1 MYCYSFVLVN
11 RENQESL
18 DNYKRSICVS
28 FSACLGNGVASPLHW
43 PTPAELVLFN
53 NTAYEELRKG
63 PNIHYLYTQYL
74 KLRIVFCDFLN
85 GYMFDLRFSWTDFL
99 WTSITEHYKKQC
111 LLWYRCHV
119 FFKLLCLQV
128 KNVLLSPKNIN
139 SYGFSL
145 QSFEIIVS
153 LKLIEMWTVMFTK
166 GGNNIFFLKISAVK
180 EFIYKY
186 TRKGRTGDS

>member
-1 MYCYSFVLVN
+1 MYAQRESEEFLPYLITSFYCLMYCYSFVLVN

-43 PTPAELVLFN
+43 PTPAELALFN

-85 GYMFDLRFSWTDFL
+85 GYICLILGSHELIFYGHQSQ
-99 WTSITEHYKKQC
+99 SIIKAM
-111 LLWYRCHV
+111 
-119 FFKLLCLQV
+119 
-128 KNVLLSPKNIN
+128 
-139 SYGFSL
+139 SL
-145 QSFEIIVS
+145 MISMS
-153 LKLIEMWTVMFTK
+153 C
-166 GGNNIFFLKISAVK
+166 IF
-180 EFIYKY
+180 
-186 TRKGRTGDS
+186 

>member
-1 MYCYSFVLVN
+1 
-11 RENQESL
+11 
-18 DNYKRSICVS
+18 
-28 FSACLGNGVASPLHW
+28 
-43 PTPAELVLFN
+43 
-53 NTAYEELRKG
+53 
-63 PNIHYLYTQYL
+63 
-74 KLRIVFCDFLN
+74 
-85 GYMFDLRFSWTDFL
+85 MF
-99 WTSITEHYKKQC
+99 
-111 LLWYRCHV
+111 
-119 FFKLLCLQV
+119 FFKLLRLQV

-139 SYGFSL
+139 SHGFSL

>member
-1 MYCYSFVLVN
+1 MLV
-11 RENQESL
+11 
-18 DNYKRSICVS
+18 
-28 FSACLGNGVASPLHW
+28 FLHVW
-43 PTPAELVLFN
+43 VMEYRVLFIDRPPLSWSSLI
-53 NTAYEELRKG
+53 THCLWRIEKR
-63 PNIHYLYTQYL
+63 TQHSLLIYPVL
-74 KLRIVFCDFLN
+74 ETQNCFFVIFLN

>member
-85 GYMFDLRFSWTDFL
+85 GYMLKTLILGSHELIFYGHQSQSIIRSNVSYDIDVMYFL
-99 WTSITEHYKKQC
+99 SSCVFRWKMSCSHQKILIAMAFLYN
-111 LLWYRCHV
+111 LL
-119 FFKLLCLQV
+119 KLLCPWNL
-128 KNVLLSPKNIN
+128 
-139 SYGFSL
+139 
-145 QSFEIIVS
+145 
-153 LKLIEMWTVMFTK
+153 
-166 GGNNIFFLKISAVK
+166 
-180 EFIYKY
+180 
-186 TRKGRTGDS
+186 

>member
-18 DNYKRSICVS
+18 DNYKRSICIS
-28 FSACLGNGVASPLHW
+28 FSACLGNGVPSPLHW

-85 GYMFDLRFSWTDFL
+85 GYICLILGSHELIFYGHQSQSIIRSNVSYDIDVMYFL
-99 WTSITEHYKKQC
+99 SSC
-111 LLWYRCHV
+111 V
-119 FFKLLCLQV
+119 FRWKMSCSHQKILIAMAFLYNL
-128 KNVLLSPKNIN
+128 
-139 SYGFSL
+139 
-145 QSFEIIVS
+145 
-153 LKLIEMWTVMFTK
+153 LKLSCPW
-166 GGNNIFFLKISAVK
+166 NL
-180 EFIYKY
+180 
-186 TRKGRTGDS
+186 

>member
-85 GYMFDLRFSWTDFL
+85 GYICLILGSHELIFYGHQSQSIIRSKVSYDIDVMYFL
-99 WTSITEHYKKQC
+99 SSC
-111 LLWYRCHV
+111 V
-119 FFKLLCLQV
+119 FRWKMSCSHQKILIAMAFLYNL
-128 KNVLLSPKNIN
+128 
-139 SYGFSL
+139 
-145 QSFEIIVS
+145 
-153 LKLIEMWTVMFTK
+153 LKLSCPW
-166 GGNNIFFLKISAVK
+166 NL
-180 EFIYKY
+180 
-186 TRKGRTGDS
+186 

>member
-28 FSACLGNGVASPLHW
+28 FSACLGNGVPSPLHW
-43 PTPAELVLFN
+43 PTPAELALFN

-99 WTSITEHYKKQC
+99 WTSITEHYKSNVSYDIDVMYFLSSC
-111 LLWYRCHV
+111 V
-119 FFKLLCLQV
+119 FRWKMSC
-128 KNVLLSPKNIN
+128 SHPKILIAMAFLYN
-139 SYGFSL
+139 L
-145 QSFEIIVS
+145 
-153 LKLIEMWTVMFTK
+153 LKLSCPW
-166 GGNNIFFLKISAVK
+166 NL
-180 EFIYKY
+180 
-186 TRKGRTGDS
+186 

>member
-63 PNIHYLYTQYL
+63 PNIHYLYPCSTWNSEL
-74 KLRIVFCDFLN
+74 FFVIF
-85 GYMFDLRFSWTDFL
+85 WTDICLILEVLMNWFYGHQSQSIIRSNVFYDVDVMFFL
-99 WTSITEHYKKQC
+99 SSCVFRWKMSCSHQKILIAMAFLYN
-111 LLWYRCHV
+111 LL
-119 FFKLLCLQV
+119 KLLCPWNL
-128 KNVLLSPKNIN
+128 
-139 SYGFSL
+139 
-145 QSFEIIVS
+145 
-153 LKLIEMWTVMFTK
+153 
-166 GGNNIFFLKISAVK
+166 
-180 EFIYKY
+180 
-186 TRKGRTGDS
+186 

>member
-43 PTPAELVLFN
+43 PTPAELALFN

-85 GYMFDLRFSWTDFL
+85 GYICLILGSHELIFYGHQSQSIIRSNVFYDVDVMFFL
-99 WTSITEHYKKQC
+99 SSCVFRWKMSCSHQKILIAMAFLYN
-111 LLWYRCHV
+111 LL
-119 FFKLLCLQV
+119 KLLCPWNL
-128 KNVLLSPKNIN
+128 
-139 SYGFSL
+139 
-145 QSFEIIVS
+145 
-153 LKLIEMWTVMFTK
+153 
-166 GGNNIFFLKISAVK
+166 
-180 EFIYKY
+180 
-186 TRKGRTGDS
+186 